1 MHFHFTN
8 QPITSSSRCF
18 VFDGIA
24 SVIDSIDYALPSGL
38 DDSDDNIN
46 EELQLSRCGVKVL
59 ASLLLNFLNGSYEG
73 DMSFKVSSMV
83 YIKKVY
89 SFSQHFSDKSTQS
102 GDNLLNNEAH
112 LQENEFETLVTAI
125 YNDACL
131 SQDGNTGK
139 KGFESLQGVILSTQ
153 VDSLPVSKW
162 LAFLKLVATNP
173 PSVDVEEA
181 RISSL
186 ALIGRLFL
194 TLMPELSNEKASW
207 SELEEFT
214 ICVSSIVSDN
224 LQAGRASSLFETT
237 VETVTNVVNV
247 MPMVGF
253 NDNEGANFCSWVS
266 ETLLFELEK
275 VGASGGV
282 AAATSR

>member
-1 MHFHFTN
+1 
-8 QPITSSSRCF
+8 
-18 VFDGIA
+18 
-24 SVIDSIDYALPSGL
+24 
-38 DDSDDNIN
+38 
-46 EELQLSRCGVKVL
+46 VKVL

-73 DMSFKVSSMV
+73 DMSFKVSSMI

-89 SFSQHFSDKSTQS
+89 SFSQHFSEKSDQS
-102 GDNLLNNEAH
+102 GDRSLNNDTH
-112 LQENEFETLVTAI
+112 LQENEFEILVTAI

-131 SQDGNTGK
+131 SQDGNTAK
-139 KGFESLQGVILSTQ
+139 KGFESLQGVVLSTQ

-162 LAFLKLVATNP
+162 LTFLKLVASNP
-173 PSVDVEEA
+173 PSIDVEEA

-194 TLMPELSNEKASW
+194 TLMPELSNEKANW

-224 LQAGRASSLFETT
+224 LQEAGRASSLFETT

-247 MPMVGF
+247 MSMVGF
-253 NDNEGANFCSWVS
+253 NENEGANFCSWVS

-282 AAATSR
+282 ATATSR